1 MNVIIYAVAT
11 VTLVI
16 TWAISLV
23 FAFVGG
29 FWVKLR
35 KRPSPAA
42 KEPTEAEKKAIRKQQ
57 KEQENF
63 MTYDGTPQN
72 AINDY
77 D

>member
-1 MNVIIYAVAT
+1 MNLVIYAVAT

-16 TWAISLV
+16 TWAISLF

-35 KRPSPAA
+35 KRPSSAA
-42 KEPTEAEKKAIRKQQ
+42 KEPTEDEKKAIRRQQ

-63 MTYDGTPQN
+63 MAYDGTPQN